1 MSIYITDVFD
11 LKVFD
16 VNGKLITHMDKV
28 IDSELINGDD
38 GSFLMMN
45 IPNFD
50 LEFIKSM
57 GKVEDDSNLSDF
69 DKIAK
74 PTNTIIK
81 FKEFST
87 HNTPIYKLVAEGVM
101 RIGHESEKESF
112 KIVVHEAKLVS
123 GLNLSTSI
131 GTMSNFSHGFKLLPN
146 PITNETFELHL

>member
-16 VNGKLITHMDKV
+16 VNGTLITHMKQA
-28 IDSELINGDD
+28 IDSELINDD
-38 GSFLMMN
+38 NGSYLLMN

-57 GKVEDDSNLSDF
+57 GKVEDDSMLSDF

-74 PTNTIIK
+74 PKNTIIK
-81 FKEFST
+81 FKDFSNSNSPT
-87 HNTPIYKLVAEGVM
+87 YKLIAEGVM
-101 RIGHESEKESF
+101 CIGAETEKESF

>member
-16 VNGKLITHMDKV
+16 VNGTLITHMNKA
-28 IDSELINGDD
+28 IDSELINDD
-38 GSFLMMN
+38 NGSYLLMN

-57 GKVEDDSNLSDF
+57 GKVEDDSMLSDF

-74 PTNTIIK
+74 PKNTIIK
-81 FKEFST
+81 FKDFSNSNSPT
-87 HNTPIYKLVAEGVM
+87 YKLIAEGTM
-101 RIGHESEKESF
+101 CIGAETEKESF

-123 GLNLSTSI
+123 GLNLSASI